1 MQLII
6 SCTQKPAKNPMQK
19 PHKNLVRKNPA
30 KIFYD
35 FINKKPAKNFK
46 YIQKLPNF
54 TLYKQ
59 NKKPMHELITLSYQM
74 KCGITGT
81 IIDKGEQAYYNH
93 QTKTCIHPVEYER
106 NMSQAKIGDP
116 KTYFTR
122 LQKLNK

>member
-6 SCTQKPAKNPMQK
+6 SCTQKPYAKTPQK
-19 PHKNLVRKNPA
+19 THKNLVGKNPL

-35 FINKKPAKNFK
+35 FLNKKPDKNFK

-54 TLYKQ
+54 TLNT
-59 NKKPMHELITLSYQM
+59 NKNPMHELITLSYKM
-74 KCGITGT
+74 RCGISGT
-81 IIDKGEQAYYNH
+81 LIEKGEQAYYNH
-93 QTKTCIHPVEYER
+93 QTKTCIHPVEYEKG
-106 NMSQAKIGDP
+106 MSQAKIGDP

>member
-1 MQLII
+1 LHPKT
-6 SCTQKPAKNPMQK
+6 CQKPYAKTPQK
-19 PHKNLVRKNPA
+19 PHKNLLRKNLA

-35 FINKKPAKNFK
+35 ILNKKPAKNFK

-59 NKKPMHELITLSYQM
+59 NKKPMHQLITLSDPM
-74 KCGITGT
+74 KCAITGT
-81 IIDKGEQAYYNH
+81 TIDKGEQAYYNH
-93 QTKTCIHPVEYER
+93 QTKNCIHPLEYER
-106 NMSQAKIGDP
+106 NMQQAKIGDP

>member
-1 MQLII
+1 LHPKT
-6 SCTQKPAKNPMQK
+6 CQKPYAKTPQK

-35 FINKKPAKNFK
+35 FLNKKPAKNFK

-106 NMSQAKIGDP
+106 NMNQAKIGDP

>member
-1 MQLII
+1 MI
-6 SCTQKPAKNPMQK
+6 SLTKNLLKTFKYMQK
-19 PHKNLVRKNPA
+19 LT
-30 KIFYD
+30 
-35 FINKKPAKNFK
+35 
-46 YIQKLPNF
+46 NF
-54 TLYKQ
+54 TFNNQ

-93 QTKTCIHPVEYER
+93 QTKTCIHPLEYEK
-106 NMSQAKIGDP
+106 NMSQVKIGDP

>member
-1 MQLII
+1 MYHL
-6 SCTQKPAKNPMQK
+6 TKYYQKTSK
-19 PHKNLVRKNPA
+19 
-30 KIFYD
+30 D
-35 FINKKPAKNFK
+35 
-46 YIQKLPNF
+46 IQKLPNF

-59 NKKPMHELITLSYQM
+59 NKKPMHELITLNSKM

-106 NMSQAKIGDP
+106 NMSQVKIGDP

-122 LQKLNK
+122 HQKLNK

>member
-1 MQLII
+1 LHPKT
-6 SCTQKPAKNPMQK
+6 CQKPYAKTPQK
-19 PHKNLVRKNPA
+19 PHKNLLRKNPA

-35 FINKKPAKNFK
+35 FLNKKPAKNFK

-81 IIDKGEQAYYNH
+81 IIDKGEQAYYNY
-93 QTKTCIHPVEYER
+93 QTKTCIHPLEYEK
-106 NMSQAKIGDP
+106 NMSQVKIGDP

-122 LQKLNK
+122 HQKLNK

>member
-1 MQLII
+1 MCNYF
-6 SCTQKPAKNPMQK
+6 SVADKNPIQK

-35 FINKKPAKNFK
+35 FLNKKPVKNFK
-46 YIQKLPNF
+46 YIQKLPIF

-93 QTKTCIHPVEYER
+93 QTKTCIHPLEYEK
-106 NMSQAKIGDP
+106 NMSQVKIGEP

>member
-1 MQLII
+1 LQTKI
-6 SCTQKPAKNPMQK
+6 CQKPG
-19 PHKNLVRKNPA
+19 KNLA

-35 FINKKPAKNFK
+35 FLNKKPAKNFK

-81 IIDKGEQAYYNH
+81 IIDKGEQAYYNY
-93 QTKTCIHPVEYER
+93 QTKTCIHPLEYER
-106 NMSQAKIGDP
+106 NMSQVKIGDP

-122 LQKLNK
+122 LSKLNNKKL